1 MRFGAGFISDHRT
14 ASLLISL
21 REAARKVPNCAQPII
36 SAYGTYVSAK
46 ESLLHDLCGLCPS
59 PRQQFSTI
67 LVETQLARRDYF
79 ANFGLLAWSQ
89 ESMVAERSSMFSCS
103 SDDRPLAE
111 GDG

>member
-46 ESLLHDLCGLCPS
+46 VSRHS
-59 PRQQFSTI
+59 
-67 LVETQLARRDYF
+67 VA
-79 ANFGLLAWSQ
+79 AW
-89 ESMVAERSSMFSCS
+89 
-103 SDDRPLAE
+103 L
-111 GDG
+111 